1 MWELEEIPTEGEIA
15 RIVSIYKKG
24 DTEKPENYRPIS
36 FLQSLYKIYA
46 SLIQKRLSKALDERI
61 WYTQYGFRAKK
72 STSQP
77 IHIIRRLQ
85 DYAEASG
92 DPLILLFLDWEE
104 AFDKIDQEILI
115 QAIDRFNIP
124 EKSPTF

>member
-1 MWELEEIPTEGEIA
+1 MWELEVIPSESEVA

-24 DTEKPENYRPIS
+24 DTEKPENYRPIAL
-36 FLQSLYKIYA
+36 LQSLYKIYA
-46 SLIQKRLSKALDERI
+46 SLIQKRLATALDDRI
-61 WYTQYGFRAKK
+61 WDTQYGFRAKR

-92 DPLILLFLDWEE
+92 DPLILLFLDWE
-104 AFDKIDQEILI
+104 KPSM
-115 QAIDRFNIP
+115 RST
-124 EKSPTF
+124 KRY

>member
-1 MWELEEIPTEGEIA
+1 MEEIPTESEIA

-24 DTEKPENYRPIS
+24 DTEKPENYRPIAL
-36 FLQSLYKIYA
+36 LQSIYKIYA
-46 SLIQKRLSKALDERI
+46 SLIQKRLAKALDERI
-61 WYTQYGFRAKK
+61 WYTQYGFRARK

-92 DPLILLFLDWEE
+92 DPLILLFLDWEK

-115 QAIDRFNIP
+115 QAIDRFNVP
-124 EKSPTF
+124 EKLQTY